1 MGIFTSRWFP
11 LDPVDEEGECIHEV
25 MMVLGVLG
33 LAGQL
38 SPVWVDS
45 RLPTGAGKRIEE
57 SGNPCLDGLSCPF
70 QILEF
75 GIMSSFPLPFKYPC
89 HVMPMSSLVLLAEEM
104 WERLSRVWGSTCS
117 PGSRSFPTLLLFLCR
132 SLGPSGPW
140 GLLCVHLYHCW
151 AFHFL
156 PLLLGARLCM

>member
-1 MGIFTSRWFP
+1 M
-11 LDPVDEEGECIHEV
+11 DPVDEEGECIHEV

-57 SGNPCLDGLSCPF
+57 SGNPCLEGLSCPF

-75 GIMSSFPLPFKYPC
+75 GIMSSFPLPFKYPSRDAYVLIGTAGRGNVGEVVPC
-89 HVMPMSSLVLLAEEM
+89 LGVHMLTWFQELSHPPAFPLQKPWAFRALGAVVCAFVSLLGL
-104 WERLSRVWGSTCS
+104 
-117 PGSRSFPTLLLFLCR
+117 SFPALAAGSQAMYVT
-132 SLGPSGPW
+132 
-140 GLLCVHLYHCW
+140 
-151 AFHFL
+151 
-156 PLLLGARLCM
+156 